1 MIPMNILVL
10 LFIFII
16 IYVLGLLLTII
27 SLVNSIKNKRPI
39 AILVSVIVL
48 LVYLA
53 FCVTLII

>member
-1 MIPMNILVL
+1 MIPMNIVVL

-16 IYVLGLLLTII
+16 IYVTGLLLTIV
-27 SLVNSIKNKRPI
+27 SLIDSIKNKRPV

>member
-1 MIPMNILVL
+1 MIPMNIIL
-10 LFIFII
+10 LLLIFII
-16 IYVLGLLLTII
+16 IYVIGLLLTIV
-27 SLVNSIKNKRPI
+27 SLIESIKNKRPI

>member
-16 IYVLGLLLTII
+16 IYVIGLLLTII
-27 SLVNSIKNKRPI
+27 SLINSIKNKKPI

-48 LVYLA
+48 SVYLA

>member
-10 LFIFII
+10 LFIFIL
-16 IYVLGLLLTII
+16 IYVIGLLLTII
-27 SLVNSIKNKRPI
+27 SLIDSIKNKRPI